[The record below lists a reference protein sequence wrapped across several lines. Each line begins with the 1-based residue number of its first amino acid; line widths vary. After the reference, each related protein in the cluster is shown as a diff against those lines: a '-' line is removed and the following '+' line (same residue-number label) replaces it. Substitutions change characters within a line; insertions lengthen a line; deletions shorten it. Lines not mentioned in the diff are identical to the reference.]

1 MRPRITALALGLV
14 ASLALAVAPVAAS
27 GGAPVRIALDVD
39 FGTGAETFTATGA
52 FCPAGTA
59 VSFGTT
65 VTGRGANVFHLS
77 KTFTCA
83 DGSGSLTIN
92 LDAAFVGVRG
102 GTVGSW
108 RAVSGT
114 GAYAGARGGGQ
125 IVGQGT
131 STGIL
136 DTYAGVLAS

>member
-1 MRPRITALALGLV
+1 MRPRISALALGLV
-14 ASLALAVAPVAAS
+14 ASLALAVAPVAAA
-27 GGAPVRIALDVD
+27 GAAPVRIVLDVNFD
-39 FGTGAETFTATGA
+39 TGSESFTATGA
-52 FCPAGTA
+52 FCPSGSAT
-59 VSFGTT
+59 SSDTT
-65 VTGRGANVFHLS
+65 VTGGGATVFHVS

-108 RAVSGT
+108 RAIGGT
-114 GAYAGARGGGQ
+114 GAYAGSRGGGQ

-131 STGIL
+131 PTGIL
-136 DTYAGVLAS
+136 DTYAGMLR